1 MSNFFSKNRTPAA
14 FGMFA
19 AMLGSVSFAV
29 TGGEL
34 HEIFGAA
41 FCALAAGHAA
51 ANARFFK
58 ACARGSFTAER
69 AARTFLAF
77 AVLALLAAV
86 AASGLFHSK
95 FLLGFLGIDSPM
107 WVRQIHAAAAY
118 WLFFLSSA
126 HLGFREHSIAEKIA
140 PNKIVL
146 KILQAALWAA
156 AAYGIIAWN
165 ERGMFGK
172 LFCGYT
178 FDFSPEDESAAG
190 FAAKMFSISVLT
202 CKTARIALWS
212 MRAIKKG

>member
-1 MSNFFSKNRTPAA
+1 ML
-14 FGMFA
+14 A
-19 AMLGSVSFAV
+19 AMLASLSFAI
-29 TGGEL
+29 TGDEL

-41 FCALAAGHAA
+41 FCALAAGHTA

-58 ACARGSFTAER
+58 TCARRPLSAER
-69 AARTFLAF
+69 AARAFLAF

-107 WVRQIHAAAAY
+107 RARQIHAGAAY
-118 WLFFLSSA
+118 WLFMLSSA

-140 PNKIVL
+140 PNKAVL

-156 AAYGIIAWN
+156 AAYGIIAWK
-165 ERGMFGK
+165 ERDMFGK

-178 FDFSPEDESAAG
+178 FDFVPEGESAAG
-190 FAAKMFSISVLT
+190 FAAKMFSISVLI
-202 CKTARIALWS
+202 CKTARIALWAG
-212 MRAIKKG
+212 RAIKKR